1 MKVKEKHTHK
11 HILRI
16 IYSCY
21 VLFWWKFFIIKL
33 TVWAGLSSGIFFF
46 FLSEPKIFTY
56 VKKKNAICDLRQ
68 TERNLYNEN
77 CIQMCGVV
85 LFMHTKGKW
94 KVKENLFSEF
104 ILLSHGKDI
113 HKLLVRL
120 MGMRKWG
127 GHICVC
133 VWYMVEGFSGMFN
146 IFFVYISKEKNT
158 QKLIASLDEK
168 QNWVTKLIE
177 L

>member
-16 IYSCY
+16 IHSCY

-33 TVWAGLSSGIFFF
+33 TVGWVFFGYF
-46 FLSEPKIFTY
+46 SFLRETYSY

-94 KVKENLFSEF
+94 KVKENLFWEF

-120 MGMRKWG
+120 MGMRK
-127 GHICVC
+127 
-133 VWYMVEGFSGMFN
+133 SGEHMCAVYGMTFT
-146 IFFVYISKEKNT
+146 IFFYIFIFSEKISFNRT
-158 QKLIASLDEK
+158 
-168 QNWVTKLIE
+168 
-177 L
+177 